1 MLELIPQKFI
11 ESVIILAIFA
21 VLGLLVMGIKLA
33 IEDEEESKPESKV
46 VRGLKEG
53 MDYNVKRYDLLWH
66 CSGKRKDLPQF
77 TQIEAKEALER
88 LNRVQGA

>member
-33 IEDEEESKPESKV
+33 IEDEESKPESKV
-46 VRGLKEG
+46 VRGL
-53 MDYNVKRYDLLWH
+53 RLLVAGA
-66 CSGKRKDLPQF
+66 SNAVGFAGGIGALLLAFILLIALPAYVVVHF
-77 TQIEAKEALER
+77 IIKFW
-88 LNRVQGA
+88 